1 MEHNEDK
8 NNIAVID
15 ADYYIINYKST
26 ITTYIQNICNNILRS
41 KRENIN
47 DQNVDK
53 KKIIIC
59 LFMLKIFLINIEN
72 NLNLFDFLYDV
83 INKYQYLINNERV
96 ASSSCKTKVEN
107 NKSNSKHFNDNK
119 IEQANIGI
127 VSKTNQVESSN
138 AINKNVQK
146 KNCLLENTSNLKS
159 KLYNDTEKV
168 TKAHENENEND
179 DENSISIE
187 SNQNSNTHM
196 ASSLMHN
203 LIIDK
208 DYDNIDNVLVSKIG
222 LLKIKNYCHINNNNS
237 SSENM
242 ETNNYNADK
251 NGDISPTTNNN
262 VKGKNMHK
270 KRDTDIGTDSIS
282 FTHNDNVDISNTN
295 DEDIP
300 DIYSDEIGDIN
311 SDNSQS
317 NKSCLKNTKSG
328 IVYDSENCNKF
339 LINYN
344 KIKFDLKDFSE
355 FFNLKYIINEIS
367 KKKKNYE
374 KKTIK
379 YIEKLYRIIILSKLH
394 IGAYNF
400 LKILKKQKFYFIF
413 YSSNKNLTNFLFK
426 YFKISKLLKGNYTI
440 IDSFDGLRKYEA
452 CKFFLVFSNRSC
464 FITHM
469 KRNGYFKIVTGKK
482 NKNSI
487 STNCDDIDYE
497 NIKIYNYDNKIE
509 NEDTNCNDNK
519 LHEHSSNNIEKESLN
534 KSNDVVYP
542 LSRNCNLTE
551 DIYSW
556 RIFYIFNKYI
566 YIYGKV
572 VKGFGR
578 GSKYLNIP
586 TANIFNA
593 NLTEADIMP
602 GIYFGISK
610 LKHKIYKT
618 VVSIGYNPY
627 FQNKHI
633 TIEAFLYYK
642 TNNLFYDENIELI
655 IVGILRS
662 ESNFYELSHLIH
674 AIQFDCEL
682 ARIALNQISHD
693 QHFKKCKNYLSSCK
707 HI

>member
-1 MEHNEDK
+1 MEHNENK
-8 NNIAVID
+8 NNIAIID

-59 LFMLKIFLINIEN
+59 IFMLKIFLINIEN

-83 INKYQYLINNERV
+83 INKYHYLINHERV
-96 ASSSCKTKVEN
+96 VPSSSKKQVEN
-107 NKSNSKHFNDNK
+107 NKSNSNNSGDNK
-119 IEQANIGI
+119 SEQENII
-127 VSKTNQVESSN
+127 ASKGS
-138 AINKNVQK
+138 
-146 KNCLLENTSNLKS
+146 
-159 KLYNDTEKV
+159 
-168 TKAHENENEND
+168 ENENSN
-179 DENSISIE
+179 ENSINIE
-187 SNQNSNTHM
+187 SSKNSNAHI
-196 ASSLMHN
+196 ASSLMHD
-203 LIIDK
+203 LIINK
-208 DYDNIDNVLVSKIG
+208 DYDNIDNVLVSKVG
-222 LLKIKNYCHINNNNS
+222 LLKIKNYCDTNDNNS
-237 SSENM
+237 SSEST
-242 ETNNYNADK
+242 ETNNYNADR
-251 NGDISPTTNNN
+251 NGEIFASNSNK
-262 VKGKNMHK
+262 VKEKSIHK
-270 KRDTDIGTDSIS
+270 KGDADIDTGSIS
-282 FTHNDNVDISNTN
+282 FTDNDDVQFSNID

-300 DIYSDEIGDIN
+300 DIYSDGFDDIN
-311 SDNSQS
+311 SGNSQS
-317 NKSCLKNTKSG
+317 NESCLKNAKSETAC
-328 IVYDSENCNKF
+328 DSENYNKF
-339 LINYN
+339 LIDYN
-344 KIKFDLKDFSE
+344 KIKFNLKHFSE
-355 FFNLKYIINEIS
+355 FFNLKHITNEIS

-374 KKTIK
+374 EKSIK
-379 YIEKLYRIIILSKLH
+379 YIEKVYRIIMLSKLH

-400 LKILKKQKFYFIF
+400 LKNLKKKNFYFIF
-413 YSSNKNLTNFLFK
+413 YSSNKNLTDFLFK

-440 IDSFDGLRKYEA
+440 IDSFDELRKYEA
-452 CKFFLVFSNRSC
+452 CKFFLVFSYRPC

-469 KRNGYFKIVTGKK
+469 KRHGYFKIALGKK

-497 NIKIYNYDNKIE
+497 DIKTYNYDS
-509 NEDTNCNDNK
+509 NCNDNK
-519 LHEHSSNNIEKESLN
+519 LNGNSSPNTPEESLN
-534 KSNDVVYP
+534 KSNNVVYP
-542 LSRNCNLTE
+542 LSRNCNLTD

-633 TIEAFLYYK
+633 TVEAFLYYK
-642 TNNLFYDENIELI
+642 TNKLFYDENIELI
-655 IVGILRS
+655 IVGLLRS

-682 ARIALNQISHD
+682 ARIALNQIRHD
-693 QHFKKCKNYLSSCK
+693 QYFKKCKNYLSSSCK
-707 HI
+707 DI

>member
-1 MEHNEDK
+1 MEHNENK
-8 NNIAVID
+8 NNIAIID

-59 LFMLKIFLINIEN
+59 IFMLKIFLINIEN

-83 INKYQYLINNERV
+83 INKYHYLINHENV
-96 ASSSCKTKVEN
+96 VPSSSKTQVEN
-107 NKSNSKHFNDNK
+107 NKNDSNNSSDNK
-119 IEQANIGI
+119 YEQENILIG
-127 VSKTNQVESSN
+127 KEPENESSN
-138 AINKNVQK
+138 
-146 KNCLLENTSNLKS
+146 
-159 KLYNDTEKV
+159 
-168 TKAHENENEND
+168 
-179 DENSISIE
+179 ENSINIE
-187 SNQNSNTHM
+187 SSKNANAHI
-196 ASSLMHN
+196 ASSLMHD
-203 LIIDK
+203 LIINK
-208 DYDNIDNVLVSKIG
+208 DYDNIDNVLVSKVG
-222 LLKIKNYCHINNNNS
+222 LLKIKNYCDINNNS
-237 SSENM
+237 SSENK
-242 ETNNYNADK
+242 EINNYNADR
-251 NGDISPTTNNN
+251 NGDIFASNNN
-262 VKGKNMHK
+262 KVKGKSIHK
-270 KRDTDIGTDSIS
+270 KGDSDIDTASIS
-282 FTHNDNVDISNTN
+282 FTDNDDVQFSNID

-300 DIYSDEIGDIN
+300 DIYSDGSDDIN
-311 SDNSQS
+311 SSNSQS
-317 NKSCLKNTKSG
+317 NESCLKYAKSET
-328 IVYDSENCNKF
+328 VCDSENYNKF
-339 LINYN
+339 LIDYN
-344 KIKFDLKDFSE
+344 KIKFNLKHFNE
-355 FFNLKYIINEIS
+355 FFNIKHITNEIN

-374 KKTIK
+374 EQSIK
-379 YIEKLYRIIILSKLH
+379 YIEKLYRIVMLSKLH

-400 LKILKKQKFYFIF
+400 LKNLKNKKFYFIF

-426 YFKISKLLKGNYTI
+426 YFKISKLLKDNYTI
-440 IDSFDGLRKYEA
+440 IDSFDELREYEA
-452 CKFFLVFSNRSC
+452 CKFFLVFSNRPC

-469 KRNGYFKIVTGKK
+469 KRHGYFKIALGKK
-482 NKNSI
+482 NKNSV

-497 NIKIYNYDNKIE
+497 DIKTYNYDSKIE
-509 NEDTNCNDNK
+509 NKDSNCNDNK
-519 LHEHSSNNIEKESLN
+519 LNEQSSTNIPEESLN

-542 LSRNCNLTE
+542 LSRNCNLTD

-642 TNNLFYDENIELI
+642 TNKLFYDENIELI
-655 IVGILRS
+655 IVGLLRS

-682 ARIALNQISHD
+682 ARIALNQIRHD
-693 QHFKKCKNYLSSCK
+693 QYFKKCKNYLSSPCK

>member
-1 MEHNEDK
+1 MKHHENK
-8 NNIAVID
+8 NNIAIID
-15 ADYYIINYKST
+15 ADYYVINYKST
-26 ITTYIQNICNNILRS
+26 ITTYIQNVCNNILRS

-47 DQNVDK
+47 DQNADK
-53 KKIIIC
+53 RKIIIC
-59 LFMLKIFLINIEN
+59 IFMLKIFLINIEN

-83 INKYQYLINNERV
+83 INKYHYLINNEK
-96 ASSSCKTKVEN
+96 AQSSSCKEKVEN
-107 NKSNSKHFNDNK
+107 NKINSNNFSDNK
-119 IEQANIGI
+119 FEQANIGI
-127 VSKTNQVESSN
+127 VSKTNQVESPS

-146 KNCLLENTSNLKS
+146 KNSLLENISNLNS
-159 KLYNDTEKV
+159 KLDNDTEKV
-168 TKAHENENEND
+168 TKAPENENSSQNTL
-179 DENSISIE
+179 SIE
-187 SNQNSNTHM
+187 SNNNSNPHIT
-196 ASSLMHN
+196 SSLMHN

-208 DYDNIDNVLVSKIG
+208 YYDNIDNVLVSKIG

-251 NGDISPTTNNN
+251 NGDISASTNN
-262 VKGKNMHK
+262 KLKWKNMHK
-270 KRDTDIGTDSIS
+270 KGDTYIGTDSIS
-282 FTHNDNVDISNTN
+282 FTHNDNVGISNPD
-295 DEDIP
+295 DEYIP
-300 DIYSDEIGDIN
+300 DIYSDEFDDIN

-317 NKSCLKNTKSG
+317 NESCLKNTKSG
-328 IVYDSENCNKF
+328 IVCDSENYNKF

-344 KIKFDLKDFSE
+344 KIKFDLKHFSE
-355 FFNLKYIINEIS
+355 FFNLKYITNEIS

-374 KKTIK
+374 EKTIK

-400 LKILKKQKFYFIF
+400 LKILKKKKFYFIF

-440 IDSFDGLRKYEA
+440 IDSFDELKKYEA

-469 KRNGYFKIVTGKK
+469 KRGGYFKIVSGNK

-497 NIKIYNYDNKIE
+497 DIKIYNYDNQIE
-509 NEDTNCNDNK
+509 NKDSDCNDNK
-519 LHEHSSNNIEKESLN
+519 LHEHSSTNIPNESPN

-556 RIFYIFNKYI
+556 RILYIFNKYI

-693 QHFKKCKNYLSSCK
+693 QYFKKCKNYLSSCK